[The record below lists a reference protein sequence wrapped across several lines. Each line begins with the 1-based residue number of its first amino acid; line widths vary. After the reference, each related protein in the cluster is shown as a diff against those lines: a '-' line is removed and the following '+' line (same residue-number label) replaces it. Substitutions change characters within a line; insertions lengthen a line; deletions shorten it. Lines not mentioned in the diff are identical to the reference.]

1 MDINDTP
8 NAAMIRIKAVVEI
21 PVQFAMM
28 AWYPKR
34 NGLLVICPLQTVFV
48 VLWELPNDIH
58 TDIHTNL
65 VGMYG

>member
-1 MDINDTP
+1 MDISDTP

-34 NGLLVICPLQTVFV
+34 NGLLVMCPLQTVFV
-48 VLWELPNDIH
+48 VLWELVTTQSILQFY
-58 TDIHTNL
+58 TDLH
-65 VGMYG
+65 

>member
-1 MDINDTP
+1 MDISDTP

-34 NGLLVICPLQTVFV
+34 NGLLVICPLQTVLV
-48 VLWELPNDIH
+48 VLWELVTTQSMLQFY
-58 TDIHTNL
+58 TDLH
-65 VGMYG
+65 